1 MKKWFLRVLVALLAF
16 TFSVVL
22 TGVLRFFFGGGPAMD
37 RPFAVESRPFMD
49 FSDDHAQIASIYNQY
64 GEAQTRHDRA
74 FFERVETENF
84 VLFSGSQRLTR
95 DEDLQWL
102 EGQPTDIGYDV
113 RINHIKVFGNSAVAR
128 GRMLI
133 TYGDG
138 GTAEWPFIDVL
149 IKRGNTW
156 QIQSTTASD

>member
-1 MKKWFLRVLVALLAF
+1 MKKWFLRVLVALIAF

-37 RPFAVESRPFMD
+37 MSVPVDTRPFMD
-49 FSDDHAQIASIYNQY
+49 FSDDHAQIAAIYNEY

-84 VLFSGSQRLTR
+84 MLFTGTQRLTR
-95 DEDLQWL
+95 EQDLQWL
-102 EGQPTDIGYDV
+102 EGQPTDISYEV
-113 RINHIKVFGNSAVAR
+113 RINHIKVFGNSAVAG
-128 GRMLI
+128 GRVLV
-133 TYGDG
+133 TFGDG
-138 GTAEWPFIDVL
+138 AMAEWPFIDVWV
-149 IKRGNTW
+149 KRGNTW

>member
-1 MKKWFLRVLVALLAF
+1 MKKWFLRVLVALIAF
-16 TFSVVL
+16 TFSVGL
-22 TGVLRFFFGGGPAMD
+22 TGVLRFFFGGDSAMD
-37 RPFAVESRPFMD
+37 MSVTVDTRPFMD
-49 FSDDHAQIASIYNQY
+49 FSDDHAQIAAIYNEY
-64 GEAQTRHDRA
+64 GDAQTRHDRA

-84 VLFSGSQRLTR
+84 VLFVGSHRLSR

-102 EGQPTDIGYDV
+102 EGQPSDISYET
-113 RINHIKVFGNSAVAR
+113 RINHIKVLGNSAVAR

-138 GTAEWPFIDVL
+138 ATAEWPFIDVL